1 MAENEKKEPACGP
14 EGTGPAAGKAAGRP
28 LRGLY
33 DRVNIPVKTL
43 NIVIIVLA
51 AALVLCMG
59 IGIANRGFTVSFN
72 SLGGTAVESQKRMYD
87 ELIEEPEP
95 PTREGYI
102 FDGWYLDQ
110 DTTRPWDMENDRV
123 TEPVTLY
130 AGWREP

>member
-1 MAENEKKEPACGP
+1 MTENENKEPARGP
-14 EGTGPAAGKAAGRP
+14 RGTDPAADKAAGRP

-72 SLGGTAVESQKRMYD
+72 SLGGTAVESQKRCRMK
-87 ELIEEPEP
+87 LCR
-95 PTREGYI
+95 T
-102 FDGWYLDQ
+102 
-110 DTTRPWDMENDRV
+110 
-123 TEPVTLY
+123 
-130 AGWREP
+130 